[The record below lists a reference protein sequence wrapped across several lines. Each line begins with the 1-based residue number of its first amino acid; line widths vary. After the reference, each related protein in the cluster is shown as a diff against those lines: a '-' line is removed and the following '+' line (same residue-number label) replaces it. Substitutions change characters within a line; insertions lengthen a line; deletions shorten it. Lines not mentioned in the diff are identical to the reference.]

1 MKLKMEAYHML
12 DRDENQLKSLIRN
25 AIAELNQEEKKILSI
40 TQKIDEIDYMSF
52 FSIAKKITSYRTFW
66 MDKNEDFLLVSAGN
80 IYDII
85 ATKNRYEE
93 TRSAWDRIQKKAI
106 IDNPY
111 KVPGTGLVALGGM
124 SFDPKKEK
132 TTLWKQ
138 FTDSQL
144 HIPQFLM
151 TKYRGNFYLT
161 KNMSLSKNDNPHTIL
176 KDLLEKERILLSGV
190 NDQNGVDIHSKKE
203 VEPAQWKQAVSHA
216 IQRIKNDEKLEKI
229 VMAREMQLTFTDQV
243 DITSVIKNL
252 LDTQPHSYVFAFD
265 HRGECFVGATPERLV
280 KVENEKM
287 LSTCLA
293 GTSPRGNTVE
303 EDEKLSHQFLND
315 EKNLKEH
322 DFVVQMIRQGI
333 EDYCID
339 INIPNNPSIYKLKNL
354 QHLYTPVE
362 ARLKKTATI
371 FDIIKQLHPTPA
383 LGGTPTEEALDFIRS
398 HELLDRG
405 WYGAPIGWVD
415 SNNCGEFVVGIRSG
429 LIQGDK
435 ASLFAGC
442 GIVKDSDI
450 EEEFQETSMKFLP
463 MLNVLQG

>member
-1 MKLKMEAYHML
+1 ML
-12 DRDENQLKSLIRN
+12 DLDENQLKALMRN
-25 AIAELNQEEKKILSI
+25 AIAEMNQEEKKIFSI
-40 TQKIDEIDYMSF
+40 TKKIDEIDYMSF
-52 FSIAKKITSYRTFW
+52 FAAAKKMASYRTFW
-66 MDKNEDFLLVSAGN
+66 MNTNEDYLLVSVGN
-80 IYDII
+80 IHDII
-85 ATKNRYEE
+85 AKKNRYEE
-93 TRSAWDRIQKKAI
+93 TCSSWDKIQKKAVI
-106 IDNPY
+106 HNPY

-124 SFDPKKEK
+124 SFDPRKEK

-144 HIPQFLM
+144 HIPQFLI
-151 TKYRGNFYLT
+151 TKYRGIFYLT
-161 KNMSLSKNDNPHTIL
+161 KNMYLSKDDDPHTIL
-176 KDLLEKERILLSGV
+176 KDLLEKEHILLSGM
-190 NDQNGVDIHSKKE
+190 NDQNKADINSKKE
-203 VEPAQWKQAVSHA
+203 VEPKQWKQAVSQA
-216 IQRIKNDEKLEKI
+216 IQRIKNDQKLEKI

-243 DITSVIKNL
+243 EINAVIKKL

-265 HRGECFVGATPERLV
+265 HGGDCFVGATPERLV
-280 KVENEKM
+280 KVEKEKM

-293 GTSPRGNTVE
+293 GTSPRGSTVE

-322 DFVVQMIRQGI
+322 DFVVQMIRKGI

-339 INIPNNPSIYKLKNL
+339 INIPNKPSIYKLKNL

-362 ARLKKTATI
+362 ARLKKDATI

-415 SNNCGEFVVGIRSG
+415 NNCSGEFVVGIRSG